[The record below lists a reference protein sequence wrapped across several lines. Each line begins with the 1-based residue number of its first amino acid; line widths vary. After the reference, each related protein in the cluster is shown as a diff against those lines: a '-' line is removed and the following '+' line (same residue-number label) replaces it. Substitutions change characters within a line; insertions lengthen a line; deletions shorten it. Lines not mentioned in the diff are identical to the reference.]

1 MALQSKLHDVTLPD
15 FSGDA
20 KIKYLGNAHYEFHRW
35 GSEVTGQGPG
45 GPERKGGRAPGLA
58 RDVSGA
64 DGGMV
69 PRRIQR
75 EVLGGTWAPSFI
87 HTTNINEDPL
97 AV

>member
-1 MALQSKLHDVTLPD
+1 MTLQSKLHDVTLPV

-58 RDVSGA
+58 RDISGA

-69 PRRIQR
+69 PRRIKR
-75 EVLGGTWAPSFI
+75 KFWEELGPLHSFI
-87 HTTNINEDPL
+87 QQILMKTR
-97 AV
+97 